1 MIKRADENVEQ
12 EQEITLVFVQYIAR
26 ALDNNKLV

>member
-12 EQEITLVFVQYIAR
+12 EQEIRLVFVQCIAR